1 MDLAPEFVL
10 LLVLPPVIYSS
21 PFNMTWREFRFSLRP
36 NTLLSVGAV
45 LFTALAVR
53 RRGSQAHGL

>member
-1 MDLAPEFVL
+1 MELAPEFVL
-10 LLVLPPVIYSS
+10 PLVLPPVIYSS
-21 PFNMTWREFRFSLRP
+21 PFNMSWREFRFSPRP

-53 RRGSQAHGL
+53 RHGS